1 MFLETERLVLRKF
14 REKDFDDFCE
24 FVMDPERNRLMGN
37 HEINSADDARDL
49 LEWFLHG
56 EKRAYAIVYKENGKV
71 IGDLTVYDSPPVEN
85 LPQLAGKTGRA
96 LSFSISR
103 AYRRRGLISEA
114 VTAVVRHLFE
124 AEGVDYVNSGYLDFN
139 APSRELHQKLG
150 FTYLTTQGFRREDG
164 PELTSIEMILWKE

>member
-14 REKDFDDFCE
+14 QEADFSDFCE
-24 FVMDPERNRLMGN
+24 FVMDPERNRMMGN
-37 HEINSADDARDL
+37 YEVNSADDARDL

-85 LPQLAGKTGRA
+85 LPHLAGKTGRA

-103 AYRRRGLISEA
+103 GYRRRGLIVEA
-114 VTAVVRHLFE
+114 VTAVIRRLFE
-124 AEGVDYVNSGYLDFN
+124 VEGVDYVNSGYLDFN

-150 FTYLTTQGFRREDG
+150 FTYLTTQSFRREDG
-164 PELTSIEMILWKE
+164 PELTSIEMILWRE